1 MHDPKRRIVLTGL
14 GVVSPIGIGKKAF
27 RDALLRGESGTKRIS
42 VFEASTYPTQVAG
55 QICGFDPADFI
66 PHKEA
71 RRMDR
76 SSHLILASS
85 LMALEDSKL
94 DLNNEDCSRI
104 GVFTGTAV
112 GGQGWA
118 FREYEVFK
126 EKGIRRINPF
136 TAISTFP
143 NASSAQISAKLA
155 LKGPS
160 DTISSGCVS
169 STVALGYAVDYIRS
183 GKIDIAFAGGTDA
196 PLEPGIFG
204 AYCAAR
210 VMTTEA
216 QCPRNV
222 PRPFDLGRD
231 GIVISEG
238 AAVLVCESLE
248 HAVDRGARVYAEVMG
263 WSHNADP
270 YSMMMLNPNGMQA
283 EAVMRQAIADAGIG
297 VHDVDYI
304 QAHAAGTIE
313 DDKTE
318 ARALRSTFGDC
329 IDKIPVVSVKSM
341 LGHTQGACG
350 AVEGVAAAL
359 ATHCGVVPPSINCD
373 RIDPECSV
381 NVNVGAAIRKPIGH
395 MLMNTFGFGGKNASV
410 VFGALT

>member
-1 MHDPKRRIVLTGL
+1 MLEPKRRVVITGL

-27 RDALLRGESGTKRIS
+27 RDALLQGKSGTKKIS
-42 VFEASTYPTQVAG
+42 SFEVSSYPTQVAG
-55 QICGFDPADFI
+55 EICGFDPVDFI
-66 PHKEA
+66 SQKEV

-85 LMALEDSKL
+85 LMALEDSKV
-94 DLNNEDCSRI
+94 DLNHEDPTRI

-118 FREYEVFK
+118 FREYQVFR
-126 EKGIRRINPF
+126 EKGIKRINPF

-143 NASSAQISAKLA
+143 NASSAQISTKLA

-169 STVALGYAVDYIRS
+169 STVAMGYALEHIRS
-183 GKIDIAFAGGTDA
+183 GKLDMAFAGGTEA

-210 VMTTEA
+210 VMTTET

-222 PRPFDLGRD
+222 PRPFDVGRN

-238 AAVLVCESLE
+238 AAVLICESLE
-248 HAVDRGARVYAEVMG
+248 HAMDRGARIYAEILG
-263 WSHNADP
+263 WAHNSDF
-270 YSMMMLNPNGMQA
+270 YSMMMLNPDGIQA
-283 EAVMRQAIADAGIG
+283 EAVMKSAAKDAGISL
-297 VHDVDYI
+297 DQIDYV
-304 QAHAAGTIE
+304 QAHASGTVE

-318 ARALRSTFGDC
+318 ARALRSTFQNS
-329 IDKIPVVSVKSM
+329 IEKIPVVSAKSM

-359 ATHCGVVPPSINCD
+359 TTHCRVVPPSINCD
-373 RIDPECSV
+373 RIDPECSIH
-381 NVNVGAAIRKPIGH
+381 VNVGEAVSHPIRH

-410 VFGALT
+410 VFGAVT